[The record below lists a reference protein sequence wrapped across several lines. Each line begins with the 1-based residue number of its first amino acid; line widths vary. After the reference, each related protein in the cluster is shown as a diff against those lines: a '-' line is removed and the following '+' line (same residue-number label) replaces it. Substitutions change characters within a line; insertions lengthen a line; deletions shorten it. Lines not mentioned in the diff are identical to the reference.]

1 MSTES
6 ALKLVETKEVETKA
20 MSIVDQAKAVKVTDT
35 ATYTAAGSIW
45 KSIGDMIKEVKDT
58 FDPICEAAH
67 RAHKQAVEKRSK
79 FLDPLTATQKSV
91 KGLMSAYDA
100 DQEQIRQEAERELRE
115 IARKE
120 EEERQ
125 LAEALEAERNG
136 DKEEME
142 VILEAPIYV
151 PPVIVPKTTPKLQ
164 GGPVYRTIWQFRI
177 TDAQK
182 IPRAYL
188 MPDEVKI
195 GGVVRALK
203 EATNIPGVEAYSSRV

>member
-1 MSTES
+1 ME
-6 ALKLVETKEVETKA
+6 
-20 MSIVDQAKAVKVTDT
+20 
-35 ATYTAAGSIW
+35 
-45 KSIGDMIKEVKDT
+45 IKEVDQKALTVIEQARSVIITDT
-58 FDPICEAAH
+58 PSYTRAGELWSAINDMKKQVDETFKGIISKAHQAHKEALLQRAKIFDP
-67 RAHKQAVEKRSK
+67 
-79 FLDPLTATQKSV
+79 LDKAGRSV

-100 DQEQIRQEAERELRE
+100 EQERIRREEEARLRE

-125 LAEALEAERNG
+125 LAEAMEAEENG
-136 DKEEME
+136 DHETATEIISTP
-142 VILEAPIYV
+142 VNV
-151 PPVIVPKTTPKLQ
+151 PPVVVPKTTPKLQ

-177 TDAQK
+177 TDARK
-182 IPRAYL
+182 IPRDYL

>member
-1 MSTES
+1 MNQATE
-6 ALKLVETKEVETKA
+6 
-20 MSIVDQAKAVKVTDT
+20 VDQKALTIIEQARSVIITDSPSYAMAGELWKAITDVKKQVDESFKPIILKAHQAHKEALAQRAK
-35 ATYTAAGSIW
+35 I
-45 KSIGDMIKEVKDT
+45 
-58 FDPICEAAH
+58 FDP
-67 RAHKQAVEKRSK
+67 
-79 FLDPLTATQKSV
+79 LDKAGRSV
-91 KGLMSAYDA
+91 KTAMESYDR
-100 DQEQIRQEAERELRE
+100 DQEQIRQEEERRLRE

-120 EEERQ
+120 EEKRQ

-195 GGVVRALK
+195 GQVARALK
-203 EATNIPGVEAYSSRV
+203 EATNIAGVEAYPSRV